1 MSTEKYM
8 VRIQDL
14 NQSDSESESELMA
27 KIKAINANLS
37 AKIKAINDNLH
48 LDPEERRIL
57 VRDLVIER
65 RTVT

>member
-1 MSTEKYM
+1 MSTDKYM
-8 VRIQDL
+8 VHIPDS
-14 NQSDSESESELMA
+14 NQSDSESKSELMA

-57 VRDLVIER
+57 VRDLMIGR
-65 RTVT
+65 RTLT